1 MYSPLICQLDVWQV
15 SNIFSDFVAPPRHLL
30 SQHCTM
36 FRLIMWSKSQRQQ
49 KQVFSFLL
57 LSIVSILFPANC
69 SQLCNK
75 TSPIKTLLILLSL
88 VYSHGIYMLLL
99 SSIDWKK
106 SLSRKKLFRWNF
118 FRLISANFQ
127 FSFTMNHRWRVSY
140 GEEGKKHSENV
151 SNFSLS
157 IKSER

>member
-15 SNIFSDFVAPPRHLL
+15 SNIFPDFVAPPRHLL

-36 FRLIMWSKSQRQQ
+36 FRLIMWSKSPRQQ
-49 KQVFSFLL
+49 IQVFSFLL

-106 SLSRKKLFRWNF
+106 VYWGKNFSAEIFSSSFLQIFNFHLPWIIVGVCRMERRKK
-118 FRLISANFQ
+118 
-127 FSFTMNHRWRVSY
+127 T
-140 GEEGKKHSENV
+140 
-151 SNFSLS
+151 
-157 IKSER
+157 